1 MLNINI
7 HMGCCQILVLNIFL
21 YDLLE
26 VVCSFFGFL
35 LVFVYVS
42 GLAIIVVGETFS
54 INTQFF
60 NRPPY
65 HVVF

>member
-7 HMGCCQILVLNIFL
+7 HMGCCQILVRNIFL

-26 VVCSFFGFL
+26 VVCSIFGFL

-42 GLAIIVVGETFS
+42 GLAILIVGETFS
-54 INTQFF
+54 INTHFF
-60 NRPPY
+60 HIPSS
-65 HVVF
+65 HVIF